1 MNQYRIKQIIGKIC
15 VGIVFLVIL
24 IVISGYI
31 LATGLSIIKTLGIVL
46 GIALFIFICSLAV
59 NWGDL

>member
-15 VGIVFLVIL
+15 IGIVFLVIL
-24 IVISGYI
+24 ILIAGFI
-31 LATGLSIIKTLGIVL
+31 LEAGCSIIQTLGIVF

>member
-15 VGIVFLVIL
+15 IGIVFSIILTVIA
-24 IVISGYI
+24 GFI
-31 LATGLSIIKTLGIVL
+31 LATECSIIQTLGIVL
-46 GIALFIFICSLAV
+46 GIALFILICNLAV

>member
-15 VGIVFLVIL
+15 IGIVFLVIL
-24 IVISGYI
+24 ILISGFI
-31 LATGLSIIKTLGIVL
+31 LETGCSIMQTIGIVL
-46 GIALFIFICSLAV
+46 GIALFILICSLAV